1 MTRDGRR
8 LLKNRGRALD
18 EGAFAKGEGRGERRH
33 MQLWPTDFGQDRR
46 ALLKSEGI
54 KATKGKSLP

>member
-1 MTRDGRR
+1 M
-8 LLKNRGRALD
+8 LKNRGRALD